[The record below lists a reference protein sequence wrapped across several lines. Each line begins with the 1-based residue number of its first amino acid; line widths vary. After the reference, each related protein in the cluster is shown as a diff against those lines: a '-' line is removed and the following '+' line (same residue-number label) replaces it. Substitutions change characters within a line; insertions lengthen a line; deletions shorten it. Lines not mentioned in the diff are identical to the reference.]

1 MSERTK
7 TFLLAMCGS
16 LFLGQQLGLRVQ
28 ELVPG
33 PWSIPV
39 AVVLGGG
46 VGVVLGLVLIE
57 VVHLRLTGTP
67 MTREDYRQVAQFVWD
82 VVRPS
87 WWRRSR

>member
-7 TFLLAMCGS
+7 TSLLAMCGS
-16 LFLGQQLGLRVQ
+16 LLLGQQLGLRAQ

-33 PWSIPV
+33 PWSILL
-39 AVVLGGG
+39 AVVLGTAMGST
-46 VGVVLGLVLIE
+46 LGLVLIE
-57 VVHLRLTGTP
+57 VVHLRLNGSA

-82 VVRPS
+82 AVRPS